1 MAGSGMTKKKMKRQS
16 KELIKYCKAKN
27 YEKIE
32 VISEIGVEVNDQKK
46 AWQITAL
53 LKRIQ
58 YNIQHE
64 STNLYQFYI
73 EFKREAQY

>member
-46 AWQITAL
+46 A
-53 LKRIQ
+53 
-58 YNIQHE
+58 
-64 STNLYQFYI
+64 
-73 EFKREAQY
+73 